1 MSVFVLG
8 DPHLSTGVEKPMDVF
23 GGWEHY
29 TEQIVDHW
37 NRLIAKEDT
46 VVLPG
51 VPGSAI
57 TSRPYEAAMW
67 AVAIAPP
74 FKADSAT
81 KVA

>member
-51 VPGSAI
+51 DISWGMSLAEALTDFQLLDGLPGKKI
-57 TSRPYEAAMW
+57 LL
-67 AVAIAPP
+67 
-74 FKADSAT
+74 
-81 KVA
+81 